1 MKREIEDVVKWMR
14 ETVEN
19 AGAKGLILGL
29 SGGIDS
35 AVVGALAKLAFP
47 DTTLGLILP
56 CESDENDEA
65 DARLVAE
72 AIDLKIEKVDLT
84 QTYRQLISSSFNS
97 ENRMARSNIKPR
109 LRMTTLYYYA
119 QDLGYL
125 VLGSSNASEFYIGYY
140 TKYGDSGSDLI
151 PLAEFLKDEVYEL
164 ARQLGI
170 PSKIIDK
177 EPSAGLWEEQTDEKE
192 MGFSYA
198 TLNAHI
204 RGEKAAGEVG
214 EKIDRMHKNS
224 EHKRKFASI
233 YKRKK

>member
-1 MKREIEDVVKWMR
+1 MKREIEDIVQWMR

-35 AVVGALAKLAFP
+35 AVVGALAKRAFP
-47 DTTLGLILP
+47 ESTLGLILP
-56 CESDENDEA
+56 CESNEQDEQ

-72 AIDLKIEKVDLT
+72 AIDLKVEKVDLT
-84 QTYRQLISSSFNS
+84 NTFKQLMEDSFES

-119 QDLGYL
+119 QSLGYL

-164 ARQLGI
+164 ARELNI
-170 PSKIIDK
+170 PEKIIDK
-177 EPSAGLWEEQTDEKE
+177 QPTAGLWEAQTDEKE
-192 MGFSYA
+192 MGFTYA
-198 TLNAHI
+198 QLNAYI
-204 RGEKAAGEVG
+204 RGEEIDEEVVK
-214 EKIDRMHKNS
+214 KIERMHKNS

-233 YKRKK
+233 YKRK